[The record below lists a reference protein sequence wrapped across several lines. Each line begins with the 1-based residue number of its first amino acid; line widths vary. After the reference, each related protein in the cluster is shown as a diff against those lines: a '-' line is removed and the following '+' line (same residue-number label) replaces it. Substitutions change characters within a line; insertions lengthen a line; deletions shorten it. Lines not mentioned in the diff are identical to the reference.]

1 MTENMRTP
9 FARQVK
15 LGNKNSSWR
24 SNQETFKNQQFHP
37 AQNDHWR
44 PNYMR
49 AHIYDFSKVVKAHLQ
64 RLGHKGQAQVAGK
77 YTRGNNVSGQLKTIP
92 PTNFVL

>member
-1 MTENMRTP
+1 MTENMRKP
-9 FARQVK
+9 FARQVE

-49 AHIYDFSKVVKAHLQ
+49 AHIYDFSKVVKAIS
-64 RLGHKGQAQVAGK
+64 KGSVTRADLSGGKSTREVTMYQV
-77 YTRGNNVSGQLKTIP
+77 S
-92 PTNFVL
+92 